1 MEEGAARFLEELI
14 GNLLDFETVLLRAS
28 GNAARLVTVSG
39 SHEEVSSRECRPVM
53 ARTAAVYDYQRCRLP
68 QAT

>member
-39 SHEEVSSRECRPVM
+39 SHDSSRECRPIM
-53 ARTAAVYDYQRCRLP
+53 ARTAAVYDYQRRRLP